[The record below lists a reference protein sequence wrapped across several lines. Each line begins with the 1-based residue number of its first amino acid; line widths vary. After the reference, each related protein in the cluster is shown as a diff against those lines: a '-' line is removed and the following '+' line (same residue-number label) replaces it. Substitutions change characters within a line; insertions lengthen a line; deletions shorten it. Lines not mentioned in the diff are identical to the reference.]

1 MTRKLVVV
9 LVTVFTVFAF
19 SSCTNNNKS
28 NKPRSIGNTS
38 EILVVIENE
47 KQWDNGIGKVIRE
60 TLGKEQYGLNQS
72 EPLFR
77 LSHVQKKSF
86 SDLFK
91 KHHNLFIVEID
102 SEIKEP
108 KIETSVDLWSKPQ
121 RIYKVTASSSKEF
134 VDIVSK
140 NQDMFISAFNQ
151 SDRERIMNVFRTVQ
165 NVEAVKEV
173 KETTSIKLV
182 IPKDFYLAK
191 NTEDFV
197 WIRKEAIDLSQS
209 IIIISADYHDTAQF
223 SKESIMARINLGLK
237 NNVPGPVYESYMT
250 TDDEFMP
257 PREKVLD
264 DFPAGYTIELT
275 GLWRV
280 ENDFMGGP
288 FKSYTFYN
296 EKTSKIVTLFAY
308 VYKPNQKKRNLLKQ
322 VEALVYSVQI

>member
-9 LVTVFTVFAF
+9 LVTVFAVFAF

-151 SDRERIMNVFRTVQ
+151 SDRDRIMNVFRTVQ